1 MTLWVFY
8 KNLSTMSLRKCIEI
22 SYSLGNY
29 YVRIID
35 RGFKGYINKLSS
47 DYRESVDL
55 NFVS

>member
-1 MTLWVFY
+1 MY
-8 KNLSTMSLRKCIEI
+8 IEI